1 MTSHPPRLRTDRLIL
16 DGHRLDD
23 LDALSAMWGD
33 PAVYRHIGGVPRPR
47 EDVWIR
53 LLRSI
58 GTWTAFGYGSWVI
71 REAENGPAIGE
82 AGLIEARRVI
92 DPAID
97 APEMGWVLAPPAHGR
112 GYAREALTAILH
124 WADARGLARTQCIID
139 PGNASSIALAKRVG
153 YRPLGDARYH
163 DRIVQRYERSAG

>member
-1 MTSHPPRLRTDRLIL
+1 MTSLPPPLRTERLIL

-23 LDALSAMWGD
+23 LDALTAMWGD

-71 REAENGPAIGE
+71 RETEHGPAIGE

-92 DPAID
+92 APPID
-97 APEMGWVLAPPAHGR
+97 APEMGWVLAPVAQGR
-112 GYAREALTAILH
+112 GYAHEALTAILG
-124 WADARGLARTQCIID
+124 WADARGLGRTQCIID
-139 PGNASSIALAKRVG
+139 PGNRASIVLAERLG
-153 YRPLGDARYH
+153 YRLLGDAHYH
-163 DRIVQRYERSAG
+163 DRTVRHYERPSA